1 MTLKDTLRKAVGHA
15 LKRDEQVYDD
25 NETRDKYLRSLR
37 RERRTQMEEIEK
49 KALIRKIAAFKKQKT
64 RQGLYG
70 IGAKENL
77 LKTPN
82 PITGKIKRKGQKQKW
97 YSK

>member
-1 MTLKDTLRKAVGHA
+1 MGHA
-15 LKRDEQVYDD
+15 LKRDEQVFDD

-37 RERRTQMEEIEK
+37 RERRTQIEEIEK
-49 KALIRKIAAFKKQKT
+49 KTLIEKIAAFKKQKM

-82 PITGKIKRKGQKQKW
+82 PIAGKIKRKRQKPKW
-97 YSK
+97 FSK

>member
-15 LKRDEQVYDD
+15 LKREEQVYDD

-37 RERRTQMEEIEK
+37 RERRMQVEEMEK
-49 KALIRKIAAFKKQKT
+49 KALIKKIAAFKKQKM
-64 RQGLYG
+64 REGLYG

-82 PITGKIKRKGQKQKW
+82 PITGKIKRKRRKQKW
-97 YSK
+97 F